1 MMDKANFKNIVFA
14 PISIGELVDKIT
26 ILEIKESQISD
37 LIKLENIKK
46 ELMALNSLSIYQN
59 NKQALFDYQKE
70 LREVNLTIWD
80 LEEKIRYLERME
92 NFNDGFI
99 ETSRRIHRANDE
111 RSFIK
116 KKINIL
122 FASELSEEKS
132 YRLEK

>member
-70 LREVNLTIWD
+70 LREVNSTIWD
-80 LEEKIRYLERME
+80 LEEKIRDLERME

-99 ETSRRIHRANDE
+99 ETSRQIHRANDE

>member
-1 MMDKANFKNIVFA
+1 MDKANFKNIVFA